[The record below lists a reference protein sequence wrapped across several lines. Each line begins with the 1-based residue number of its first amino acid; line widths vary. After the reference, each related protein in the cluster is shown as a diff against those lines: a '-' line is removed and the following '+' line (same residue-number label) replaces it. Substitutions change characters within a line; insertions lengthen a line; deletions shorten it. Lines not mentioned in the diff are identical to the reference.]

1 MSDTPAPDSAAPA
14 DEPAATPAPT
24 NSVSDPAKLIRLGTM
39 LQTLMVEVRDA
50 PTDEDGRKLLANIHN
65 ETMEELET
73 ILSPDLMAE
82 LQEFADC
89 CDDDGIPTESE
100 LRVAQAQLMG
110 WLQGLMQG
118 MQASFAAQQAMAS
131 RQLAEL
137 QQGRGGPPMPGN
149 MAAGPSDADP
159 PRGGVYL

>member
-1 MSDTPAPDSAAPA
+1 
-14 DEPAATPAPT
+14 
-24 NSVSDPAKLIRLGTM
+24 M
-39 LQTLMVEVRDA
+39 LQTLMVEVREA
-50 PTDEDGRKLLANIHN
+50 PTDEEGRKLLANIHN

-110 WLQGLMQG
+110 WMQGLMQG

-137 QQGRGGPPMPGN
+137 QQGHGRPAVPGN
-149 MAAGPSDADP
+149 MAGAPADAGP